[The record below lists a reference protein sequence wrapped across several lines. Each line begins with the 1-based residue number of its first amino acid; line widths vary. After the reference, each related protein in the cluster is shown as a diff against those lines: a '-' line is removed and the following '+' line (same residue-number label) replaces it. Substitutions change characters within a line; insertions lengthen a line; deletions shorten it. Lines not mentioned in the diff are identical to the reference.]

1 MRGRMMSEHEIWA
14 CAYQLLEH
22 LGDEALVNAGSRAG
36 ELIKRGDDAAAM
48 AWLTVRAR
56 IFELQTQ
63 TVHTETM
70 H

>member
-1 MRGRMMSEHEIWA
+1 MSEREIWA

-22 LGDEALVNAGSRAG
+22 LGDEALTNAGVRAG
-36 ELIKRGDDAAAM
+36 ELIRKGNDDAALS
-48 AWLTVRAR
+48 WLTVRAR

-63 TVHTETM
+63 TSETETM

>member
-1 MRGRMMSEHEIWA
+1 MMTEREIWA

-22 LGDEALVNAGSRAG
+22 LGEDALVNAGARAG
-36 ELIKRGDDAAAM
+36 EMIRKGKDDAAM
-48 AWLTVRAR
+48 SWLTVRAR

-63 TVHTETM
+63 TPETETM